1 MQFLG
6 RQPPVPFKAANL
18 ERTLANQQDKA
29 SCQETQERK
38 GRVDEEL
45 QEKGGEAHTSPGQ
58 LKGHSCHHAQAE
70 RWDHAEITSSGGG
83 GPASQETGVLFT
95 GSAAPTGPR
104 GDDGRVHAA
113 RPPSR
118 HGLLLIG
125 LLVQVR
131 PARCSDCESSRR
143 THLPPLQ
150 PFPPCAT
157 YTSTPDSRHVP
168 DKRLDGTSTATATVT
183 LETNRQRL
191 AKRLA

>member
-1 MQFLG
+1 MQLLG

-18 ERTLANQQDKA
+18 ERTLSDQQDKA
-29 SCQETQERK
+29 SCQETQECK
-38 GRVDEEL
+38 GRVDEEF
-45 QEKGGEAHTSPGQ
+45 QEKGGDAHTSPGQ
-58 LKGHSCHHAQAE
+58 LKGQGCHHTQAE
-70 RWDHAEITSSGGG
+70 GWDHPEITSSGGG
-83 GPASQETGVLFT
+83 GGETGVFFT
-95 GSAAPTGPR
+95 GSATPTGPR

-118 HGLLLIG
+118 HGLLLIV

-131 PARCSDCESSRR
+131 LARCSDCEPSRR

-150 PFPPCAT
+150 SFPPCAT

-168 DKRLDGTSTATATVT
+168 EKRLCGTSTAIATVT